1 MATTVSSG
9 FRFGWLLALA
19 AAALPAAGWA
29 QDAFKRVA
37 QRDQINLGYRE
48 DAPPFSFLDA
58 KRQPVGYSL
67 DFCRAMAERI
77 RLETGKPNLRIKLI
91 PVAADQLE
99 RVVSSGGV
107 DLMCAGTSDTA
118 ARRER
123 MAFSQPVFISSVK
136 FMVPAKARL
145 TTAAQL
151 AGKTVAVLGRTTA
164 ESAVKAYAE
173 RTGVAI
179 KVARVVS
186 PEAALSQLQ
195 LGQAAAFARDEVL
208 LLNQRAGLANPDS
221 LALLPESIS
230 TETIAIA
237 LPRGDAGLQRVADQT
252 MALMVRS
259 GQAEA
264 LYAQWFVKPHAGA
277 PKGLNLPLSP
287 ALKAE
292 FDKLR

>member
-1 MATTVSSG
+1 MFRCISPSG
-9 FRFGWLLALA
+9 RWGLWLALVVVA
-19 AAALPAAGWA
+19 SPALVRAED
-29 QDAFKRVA
+29 QLKRIA

-77 RLETGKPNLRIKLI
+77 KLETGKPNLRVRLV
-91 PVAADQLE
+91 PVPADQLE
-99 RVVSSGGV
+99 RVVASGGV
-107 DLMCAGTSDTA
+107 DLMCAGTSDTPG
-118 ARRER
+118 RRAR
-123 MAFSQPVFISSVK
+123 MAFSQPVFLSSVK

-145 TTAAQL
+145 SRTSQL
-151 AGKTVAVLGRTTA
+151 NGKTVAVLGRTTA
-164 ESAVKAYAE
+164 EPAVKAYAE
-173 RTGVAI
+173 QAGLNL

-208 LLNQRAGLANPDS
+208 LLQQRAGQTQPDA
-221 LALLPESIS
+221 LELLPESIS
-230 TETIAIA
+230 TEVIAIA
-237 LPRGDAGLQRVADQT
+237 LPRDAGLQRVADQT